1 MITINGK
8 KINVAEINLD
18 GYLKNNRFNTERIVI
33 ELNGDILPKS
43 EYKSTILKEN
53 DVAEILTFVGGG

>member
-1 MITINGK
+1 M
-8 KINVAEINLD
+8 AEINLD
-18 GYLKNNRFNTERIVI
+18 DYLKNNRFNTERIVI